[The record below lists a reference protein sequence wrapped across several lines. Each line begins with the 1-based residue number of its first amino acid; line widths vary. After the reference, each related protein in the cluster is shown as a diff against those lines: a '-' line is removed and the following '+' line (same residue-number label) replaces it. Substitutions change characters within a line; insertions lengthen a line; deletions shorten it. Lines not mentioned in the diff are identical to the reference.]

1 VQEQKGGI
9 SLPLFISLEIELIT
23 HWLAKE
29 LLDIEYWS
37 VTKLFVESSEISIEF
52 VVGTGVSGTTT
63 PLIQDLVTGSKLW
76 PTPQSAD
83 FCVDGAQEKIN
94 KGINRIRYIF
104 TTLGPRSL
112 YFLSKYFSL
121 FLKKISKTE

>member
-1 VQEQKGGI
+1 
-9 SLPLFISLEIELIT
+9 LEIELIT